1 MLAEDP
7 FTTYYASLLEESYD
21 VVDRI
26 VLNAYFIVG
35 QSPGGFRTWWRQ
47 LHDGDDEHLDSAHLL
62 RLAGRF
68 SRRVRGWARKH
79 GVPVIFCP
87 AGERKHDEALRYL
100 PKDPDATGI
109 FAVLIGRAP
118 APVWEVLPRSG
129 RGGLHIRRKNPMP
142 WVNHYYFQIL
152 DAEWGHLTIK
162 ICGQPPFSA
171 QIMLNGHEY
180 VACRARKTGVAFTK
194 EENCFTSSAPGLA
207 GIAETLRTPSAVG
220 RLRRTCERWIYRCL
234 CFGLSFDEQK
244 KSGFR
249 YSYSVYQL
257 EYSRNLCFR
266 CGSEMDQIF
275 NGVIDRTRAALDIK
289 KLKTIFGRMHRPK
302 FRRHAPRFEVTIE
315 RPAYDLTVFK
325 VHFGKQTLKVY
336 TKGERVLRIEAIV
349 HNAAVMRCG
358 RILERFNDLTRALS
372 GMLERFLEVLHCV
385 DICTIANDTLDNL
398 PTSAQIGSTKVGG
411 IDINKARIRA
421 VFQALI
427 ALSPS
432 PEGFTCLELSQRVA
446 DILGTLYS
454 PRQAA
459 YDLRKLRAKN
469 LVRLARR
476 RPHYECTPDG
486 LSTMVA
492 ILVLREKVIR
502 PVLAGSG
509 RPRRGRPPVHRAALD
524 LHYDRL
530 QHQMRELFDHLRL
543 AA

>member
-1 MLAEDP
+1 
-7 FTTYYASLLEESYD
+7 
-21 VVDRI
+21 
-26 VLNAYFIVG
+26 
-35 QSPGGFRTWWRQ
+35 
-47 LHDGDDEHLDSAHLL
+47 
-62 RLAGRF
+62 
-68 SRRVRGWARKH
+68 
-79 GVPVIFCP
+79 
-87 AGERKHDEALRYL
+87 
-100 PKDPDATGI
+100 
-109 FAVLIGRAP
+109 
-118 APVWEVLPRSG
+118 
-129 RGGLHIRRKNPMP
+129 
-142 WVNHYYFQIL
+142 
-152 DAEWGHLTIK
+152 
-162 ICGQPPFSA
+162 
-171 QIMLNGHEY
+171 
-180 VACRARKTGVAFTK
+180 
-194 EENCFTSSAPGLA
+194 
-207 GIAETLRTPSAVG
+207 
-220 RLRRTCERWIYRCL
+220 
-234 CFGLSFDEQK
+234 
-244 KSGFR
+244 
-249 YSYSVYQL
+249 
-257 EYSRNLCFR
+257 
-266 CGSEMDQIF
+266 
-275 NGVIDRTRAALDIK
+275 
-289 KLKTIFGRMHRPK
+289 MHRPK

-486 LSTMVA
+486 LG
-492 ILVLREKVIR
+492 LRPTTPR
-502 PVLAGSG
+502 PSARPSRCSRLAL
-509 RPRRGRPPVHRAALD
+509 RPPAAPDARALRSSAPCCLGPTSRQSSFPCRCRPARPSASETPRQSLVPGFALS
-524 LHYDRL
+524 
-530 QHQMRELFDHLRL
+530 
-543 AA
+543 A